1 MSGLVAADPRPIY
14 LYRHRSS
21 GQVEDVIITLVPD
34 GTATIA
40 AQGVTLEYN
49 IAEWDAFTKG
59 VADGQFDC
67 SA

>member
-1 MSGLVAADPRPIY
+1 
-14 LYRHRSS
+14 
-21 GQVEDVIITLVPD
+21 VIITLVPD